1 MKKIYLIDGM
11 SMVFRAYHAMFKT
24 GLKSPEGMPTGA
36 VFGFTNIIT
45 KLLETEKPDHLAV
58 IFDTHEPTFRHIMY
72 PEYKANRDEFPEDLG
87 PQLLKIKEM
96 LDIIGIPRHEMHTY
110 EADDIIGTLAKQASS
125 KNYTAYMLTSDKD
138 FMQLIDDNVKMLRP
152 QSRGEDL
159 LLIDYEQVE
168 DKFGVHP
175 DQVIDVQALVGDSV
189 DNVPGVKGVGEK
201 TAGPLIKKYGTLEE
215 LYENLEDI
223 TKPALKKKLEEN
235 KDNAFLSKKLVT
247 IKIDCPLNFTVDDSE
262 LKETDFKSLD
272 KFFADMGFRSLR
284 NKWNDI
290 ALRQI
295 GKSIDIKE
303 EITTDNI
310 DKVDKDYQLVDTV
323 DKLNEVV
330 TELEKQKE
338 FSFDLETSSLDVHSC
353 EIVGIALSWKEF
365 TGFYIGVHDDYHK
378 GDQEDMF
385 AEEKHESSLSIKQV
399 IDKVKGVFENPDI
412 GKFGQNS
419 KFDAY
424 ILKRYGVNVSP
435 ITFDTMLASYILNPD
450 SKHNLDAISEKWLNY
465 SPVSITSLIGEKK
478 KDQRSMKELSPEE
491 INDYACEDA
500 DLALR
505 LKNVLEK
512 EIEKEKLQQL
522 AYEIEFPMVEVLT
535 DIEFNGVSIDSEAL
549 KELENELNEKIAEL
563 TKLIHEEAGTDFNI
577 DSPKQLG
584 HVLFEKLQIPAVKKT
599 KTGYSTDASV
609 MSELASEHKI
619 AEYILDYR
627 QYVKLNSTYIKALPK
642 LVNDRTKRIHTTF
655 NQTVASTGRLS
666 STNPNLQNIPIRTD
680 LGKQVRRAFIPSS
693 GNILLAADYSQVEL
707 RIMAHIADDD
717 TLVKAFEE
725 GIDIHADTASKLFHK
740 KLENVSQD
748 DRRIAKTVNF
758 GIMYGLGAFGLAQRL
773 SLTRSYAKEIIDNY
787 FKSYPGIKKYIDM
800 TVESTREKGYAETL
814 CSRRRYFENINS
826 SNRNLRTQDERAAI
840 NLPIQGTAS
849 DMMKIAM
856 INIHK
861 EMIAQNYKS
870 KMILQVHDELIFDVL
885 PEELEKLKE
894 LVIDKMVNALSLG
907 KVPVVV
913 DTGIGKNWYE
923 AH

>member
-201 TAGPLIKKYGTLEE
+201 TAGPLIKKYGSLEE

-303 EITTDNI
+303 ESTTDNI
-310 DKVDKDYQLVDTV
+310 DNIDKDYQLVDTV

-330 TELEKQKE
+330 TELEKQNE

-693 GNILLAADYSQVEL
+693 GNMLLAADYSQVEL
-707 RIMAHIADDD
+707 RIMAHIADDE

-814 CSRRRYFENINS
+814 CSRRRYFKNINS

-894 LVIDKMVNALSLG
+894 LVIEKMVNALSLG

>member
-295 GKSIDIKE
+295 GKSIDINE
-303 EITTDNI
+303 ETTTDNI
-310 DKVDKDYQLVDTV
+310 DKIDKDYQLVDTV

>member
-96 LDIIGIPRHEMHTY
+96 LDIMGIPRHEMHTY

-295 GKSIDIKE
+295 GKSIDINE
-303 EITTDNI
+303 ETTTDNI
-310 DKVDKDYQLVDTV
+310 DKIDKDYQLVDTV

-693 GNILLAADYSQVEL
+693 GNMLLAADYSQVEL
-707 RIMAHIADDD
+707 RIMAHIADDE

>member
-96 LDIIGIPRHEMHTY
+96 LDIMGIPRHEMHTY

-201 TAGPLIKKYGTLEE
+201 TAGPLIKKYGSLEE

-295 GKSIDIKE
+295 GKSIDINE
-303 EITTDNI
+303 ETTTDNI
-310 DKVDKDYQLVDTV
+310 DKIDKDYQLVDTV

-338 FSFDLETSSLDVHSC
+338 FSFDLETSSLDVHTC

>member
-201 TAGPLIKKYGTLEE
+201 TAGPLIKKYGSLEE

-295 GKSIDIKE
+295 GKSIDINE
-303 EITTDNI
+303 ETTTDNI
-310 DKVDKDYQLVDTV
+310 DKIDKDYQLVDTV

-693 GNILLAADYSQVEL
+693 GNMLLAADYSQVEL
-707 RIMAHIADDD
+707 RIMAHIADDE